1 MELAFGRAIISKPAA
16 SINAALA
23 RRLYGR
29 SSENISPCKP
39 PSCFSS
45 WRLKAPLPS
54 AWALCC
60 FPLPGSSSAA
70 AESWAIM
77 PESFVISASFLAIS
91 AVLFRFSSR
100 CCVCK
105 ASSCSCA
112 CARRAAV
119 SPNKPRRKAVVVG
132 SSFPSPSFPV
142 PASSWKSFSRDAL
155 NAVRNLSEKP

>member
-45 WRLKAPLPS
+45 WRLNFPLPS

-70 AESWAIM
+70 AESWAII
-77 PESFVISASFLAIS
+77 PESFVISASFLVIN

-112 CARRAAV
+112 CVKRAAV
-119 SPNKPRRKAVVVG
+119 SPNKPRRKAVVLG
-132 SSFPSPSFPV
+132 SSVSSPWFPSS
-142 PASSWKSFSRDAL
+142 ASSWKSFSRDAL
-155 NAVRNLSEKP
+155 KSVRNFSVKP

>member
-45 WRLKAPLPS
+45 RRLKAPLPS

-70 AESWAIM
+70 AESWAII
-77 PESFVISASFLAIS
+77 PDSFVISASFLAIS
-91 AVLFRFSSR
+91 EVLFRFSSR

>member
-45 WRLKAPLPS
+45 CKLNFPLPS
-54 AWALCC
+54 MCALCC
-60 FPLPGSSSAA
+60 VPLPGSFSEAS
-70 AESWAIM
+70 ESWAII
-77 PESFVISASFLAIS
+77 PESFLISASFLAIA
-91 AVLFRFSSR
+91 AVLFLSSSL
-100 CCVCK
+100 CCACS

-112 CARRAAV
+112 CVRRAAV
-119 SPNKPRRKAVVVG
+119 SPNRPRRKAVVLG
-132 SSFPSPSFPV
+132 SSFPSPCPPSSV
-142 PASSWKSFSRDAL
+142 SSWKSFSRDAL
-155 NAVRNLSEKP
+155 KSVRNFSVKP